1 MAGIKVATEK
11 ESSSS
16 LNREKE
22 YAEEAAGDEYYDF
35 ENYNGEVDYLE
46 VDQDGLMSYENQTL
60 LMPPG
65 MRLKNY

>member
-1 MAGIKVATEK
+1 MATEK

-22 YAEEAAGDEYYDF
+22 YVERDEEAAADEYYDF
-35 ENYNGEVDYLE
+35 GNFNGEVDYLE
-46 VDQDGLMSYENQTL
+46 VDQDGLMSYEHQTL